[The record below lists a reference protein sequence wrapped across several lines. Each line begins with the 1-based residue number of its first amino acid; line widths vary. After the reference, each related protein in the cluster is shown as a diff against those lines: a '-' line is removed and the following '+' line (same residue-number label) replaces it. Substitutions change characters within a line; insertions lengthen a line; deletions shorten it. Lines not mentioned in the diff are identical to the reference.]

1 MKIIFIK
8 CFQGTVKYRS
18 SGYVRLVNEIIVW
31 YRCTAITKIIDV
43 CDFEVKS
50 LRHLQLLLKNSLCF
64 FEVVGNYFMTA
75 IIGYVVVDSVSHLS
89 HLKSKYQSAIRVTPK
104 TSHSRRNAI
113 WLTLGLNL
121 SSNEYSVANP
131 IAHSSI
137 NITLISIT
145 ISGWQVIYPPSVGHD
160 IL

>member
-31 YRCTAITKIIDV
+31 YRCTAITKIIDA

-89 HLKSKYQSAIRVTPK
+89 HLIKSQIIATRYSPA
-104 TSHSRRNAI
+104 
-113 WLTLGLNL
+113 TLMIIGT
-121 SSNEYSVANP
+121 A
-131 IAHSSI
+131 
-137 NITLISIT
+137 
-145 ISGWQVIYPPSVGHD
+145 
-160 IL
+160 